1 MSEVDFESQVS
12 SGDEAAG
19 AERLVPVGEAI
30 RYRKR
35 AQNSESRVA
44 QLEEQLKANQAMNE
58 QLADELNET
67 KLERKL
73 LSSLT
78 AAGARDLEAAVLLAK
93 ARMKESDGDVDS
105 VVDQLRDQKSYL
117 FDDAE
122 AVAVASKT
130 AGVKERKPGG
140 QSVLERAAKRAATS
154 GSRADVQEYLRVR
167 RQFV

>member
-19 AERLVPVGEAI
+19 AERLVPVVEAI

-35 AQNSESRVA
+35 AQNAESRVA
-44 QLEEQLKANQAMNE
+44 ELEGQLKASQARGE
-58 QLADELNET
+58 QLAGELNET
-67 KLERKL
+67 RLERKL

-93 ARMKESDGDVDS
+93 ARMKGSDGDVDS

-122 AVAVASKT
+122 AGAAASKT